1 MTVRELLA
9 RIDSRE
15 LSEWMAFFRLEPWG
29 TEVED
34 LRAGIVAAT
43 VANANRD
50 PKKQRKPYRP
60 QDFMP
65 QWDRQRSEE
74 QTPEEQKRIIEMWHA
89 LLAGNATRE

>member
-15 LSEWMAFFRLEPWG
+15 LSEWMAFFHLEPWG

-50 PKKQRKPYRP
+50 PKRQRKAYRP

-65 QWDRQRSEE
+65 QWHRRGPEE

-89 LLAGNATRE
+89 LLGGTQ